1 MMQINATTRLRSD
14 ALAKNLSK
22 KIAELSSNVSAMK
35 SQSSNPSVAPN
46 YYKMV
51 GKLEALES
59 VLSCLKSGRLAEID
73 NI

>member
-1 MMQINATTRLRSD
+1 MMQINATTRLRND
-14 ALAKNLSK
+14 ALAKTLSK

-51 GKLEALES
+51 GKLDALEA
-59 VLSCLKSGRLAEID
+59 VLSCVKSGRLAEID
-73 NI
+73 SM